1 MSILAENMRYL
12 RAQLEYS
19 QQKTADNLLITRGR
33 YAKYEDGASEP
44 PLEILIRISKYF
56 HISIDLLVSVNV
68 RKYPLDKIMKLPDNR
83 IVLPVN
89 VDSAGENMIEI
100 IPHKAQMGYLSGYTD
115 PEYIESLQ
123 NISLPFLRN
132 GKYRAFPSSGDSM
145 PPYGEGTYIVGK
157 YLESL
162 ADLKKKKTYIF
173 ITRNEGIVYKRL
185 VEKSE
190 KSLAVASDNTFYEP
204 YNIKYSEI
212 LEIWSYACSINT
224 IEFEKDVLDTQIIM
238 NTLRNIHSLV
248 KKQNPV

>member
-100 IPHKAQMGYLSGYTD
+100 IPHKAQMGYLSGYND

-123 NISLPFLRN
+123 NITLPFLRN

-162 ADLKKKKTYIF
+162 NDLKKKKTYIF

-190 KSLAVASDNTFYEP
+190 NSLTVASDNTFYEP
-204 YNIKYSEI
+204 YDIKYSEI

-224 IEFEKDVLDTQIIM
+224 KEFEKDVLDTQVIM
-238 NTLRNIHSLV
+238 STLRNIHSLV
-248 KKQNPV
+248 KKQNGV